1 MSDQIVVIKK
11 DENGIEKWRYPGK
24 ILVQDAGSVLIEAF
38 FSKGDMD
45 YYGIVFARGDRFLER
60 YFSNRW
66 YNIYELHDKD
76 DGALK
81 GWYCNVTRPAVIS
94 DGLITF
100 EDLALDLLVYPDG
113 SQLVLDQDEFDV
125 LDLDADEKKQ
135 ALKALAEL
143 RKLFRDLDQVRVFT
157 RPA

>member
-11 DENGIEKWRYPGK
+11 DADGIEKWRYPGR
-24 ILVQDAGSVLIEAF
+24 ILVRDAASVLIEAIF
-38 FSKGDMD
+38 TKGDMD
-45 YYGIVFARGDRFLER
+45 YFGIVFAKGDRFLER

-66 YNIYELHDKD
+66 YNIYELHDKN
-76 DGALK
+76 DGTLK

-94 DGLITF
+94 DGVIAY

-113 SQLVLDQDEFDV
+113 SQLVLDEDEFDE
-125 LDLDADEKKQ
+125 LDLDVDEKKQ

-143 RKLFRDLDQVRVFT
+143 RTLFRDLDQVRVFT
-157 RPA
+157 NPA